1 MIISCREIIIRNLPS
16 SARATYL
23 QRLLYVGGVLGLICR
38 VEPHHGSSEEA
49 VVPRHLDKV
58 QDSVEP
64 PPESVTTE
72 SYRVIT

>member
-1 MIISCREIIIRNLPS
+1 M
-16 SARATYL
+16 

-38 VEPHHGSSEEA
+38 VEPHHGSSEDA

-72 SYRVIT
+72 SCRVIT